1 MLLTMVPTSKSIFS
15 KSSFSKELNRPFCK
29 AHMSFRADI
38 YIGNIPTVFKTVFF
52 APKTRINKFNP
63 FIILN

>member
-38 YIGNIPTVFKTVFF
+38 YIGIFQRFLKPFF
-52 APKTRINKFNP
+52 LHLKLELTS
-63 FIILN
+63 LTHS